1 MSEIYK
7 SIRSDI
13 VKSMK
18 EKNGKI
24 TILRSLDA
32 AIQVKVLNDKVNIT
46 DSLVVDVISKGIKQ
60 REESIVM
67 FEKGNR
73 KDLADKEKEE
83 IEIYK
88 RYQPKQL
95 TEGEVVAI
103 IEEAIQLV
111 GATSK
116 KDLGNVMRVVTVKT
130 KGLFDGKR
138 VSELVRDKL

>member
-7 SIRSDI
+7 VIRSDI

-18 EKNGKI
+18 ERNGET

-32 AIQVKVLNDKVNIT
+32 SIQVKALNDKIDIT
-46 DSLVVDVISKGIKQ
+46 DSLVIDVISKGIKQ
-60 REESIVM
+60 REESIIM
-67 FEKGNR
+67 FDKGNR

-95 TEGEVVAI
+95 TESEVVTI
-103 IEEAIQLV
+103 IEEVIQSV

-116 KDLGNVMRVVTVKT
+116 KDLGNVMKIVVGKT

-138 VSELVRDKL
+138 VSELVRSKL